1 MESSSS
7 NENIHDD
14 IHDNTQENI
23 LSDNLHDKV
32 IMEIP
37 TVKPRESIIE
47 QIFSFLMHIIHL
59 LQMYY
64 KMIIDEYNNHN
75 TIDKTV

>member
-1 MESSSS
+1 MESSS
-7 NENIHDD
+7 NENIHD
-14 IHDNTQENI
+14 NTEENI

-47 QIFSFLMHIIHL
+47 QICSFLMYIIHL

-64 KMIIDEYNNHN
+64 KIIIDEYNNHN
-75 TIDKTV
+75 TVDKTV